1 MADLTDFI
9 DGLEALTI
17 AGVTMLGEEPA
28 EAPKDSALPVAWVER
43 PTLIG
48 QPSQTWQN
56 SVARPYQY
64 RAALVVA
71 AALSRQDRIRD
82 HRDDLMTIGLN
93 VASALDSAA
102 FDFRLSYELAVEAKI
117 DAAGTTFF
125 GVAAV
130 VTGER

>member
-1 MADLTDFI
+1 MADLTAFI
-9 DGLEALTI
+9 DGLEALAIT
-17 AGVTMLGEEPA
+17 GVTMLDEEPA
-28 EAPKDSALPVAWVER
+28 SPPSDSALPVAWVER
-43 PTLIG
+43 PTIIG
-48 QPSQTWQN
+48 RPSQTWQN

-71 AALSRQDRIRD
+71 VVPSRQDRIRD
-82 HRDDLMTIGLN
+82 HRDDLMTHGLN
-93 VASALDSAA
+93 VAAALDGAA
-102 FDFRLSYELAVEAKI
+102 FGFRISYELAVEAKV